1 MSVSS
6 RVRLAS
12 KDLRGRV
19 SIQNVYTGITTLLKL
34 ISYFFPTVNNSL
46 WRETIKHKSFF
57 LIVLQVKIR
66 MRDKKDLPQK
76 LYIKWPRRHTQQ
88 LHPAGMPLKLGSDD
102 VTSNLFIQMQ
112 KQQSLTAELQHM
124 AKELWI
130 KTSHLK
136 KLLNPSHQNS
146 SECDHMT
153 ALIEAML

>member
-66 MRDKKDLPQK
+66 MRDKKDVPQK

-88 LHPAGMPLKLGSDD
+88 LHPAGMPLKLGFWWCDQQPFHSDAKTAKSD
-102 VTSNLFIQMQ
+102 SWVTAHG
-112 KQQSLTAELQHM
+112 KGA
-124 AKELWI
+124 
-130 KTSHLK
+130 
-136 KLLNPSHQNS
+136 LNKDQPP
-146 SECDHMT
+146 E
-153 ALIEAML
+153 EAPEP